1 MNAMRQQAVTVT
13 SDRRRDATVALW
25 ASAGRQL
32 PPWEQRDL
40 DDEVGR
46 RRPIS
51 HWDRQGWKDLFW
63 MEMLCVCVFVC
74 VCVCVGAYL
83 DTPPPSPHHHHHHR
97 VNFPAPTASL

>member
-1 MNAMRQQAVTVT
+1 MNAMQRQAVTVT
-13 SDRRRDATVALW
+13 SDRRRDAAVALW

-32 PPWEQRDL
+32 PPWKQRDH

-51 HWDRQGWKDLFW
+51 HWDRRGWKDLFW
-63 MEMLCVCVFVC
+63 MEMLCVFVC
-74 VCVCVGAYL
+74 ACVCVGAYL